1 MGFYVRKAFGFGPFR
16 LNLSRSGLGLSFGVK
31 GARIGVGPRGSYIH
45 AGRGG
50 IYYRQ
55 SLNPGASPPRPL
67 PSPVPP
73 SESLSEVESVAAS
86 ELGDSSADALL
97 KELNR
102 VQSRVQALPI
112 VLVLVVLGLLA
123 LMATFG
129 SSKSVDPL
137 VRVAVVALASFG
149 GIAGVLYAR
158 HIDVTNGTAVMY
170 FDLADG
176 MDHRF
181 AAFLQ
186 KFSTFS
192 QCAKIWHI
200 QAQGTTKDWKRSAGA
215 NTLVDRREI
224 TASLSVPPRV
234 QANIDVPALPAGR
247 QTLYFFPDRLL
258 VYEKAGVGAVRYG
271 DLRSE
276 IGTVAFREEQALPS
290 DARTVG
296 TTWRYVNKSGGP
308 DRRFNNNRE
317 IPILEYGQIQL
328 SSKSGLNELFQTS
341 QSGAARV
348 LAEALGTL
356 GQETSGEPRPTRQR
370 PARWR
375 VIADGAALKPEGMR
389 KVVEEN
395 WPEAK
400 GTRSGTG
407 SDPKSVTVGSGLS
420 ADQANSIMLKLHELG
435 IDSRKEPDG

>member
-16 LNLSRSGLGLSFGVK
+16 LNLSRSGLGVSFGVR

-55 SLNPGASPPRPL
+55 SLSPGAPAPRRL
-67 PSPVPP
+67 PAPMPP

-112 VLVLVVLGLLA
+112 FLVLVVLGLLA

-129 SSKSVDPL
+129 SNESVDPL
-137 VRVAVVALASFG
+137 VRVSVVVLACFG
-149 GIAGVLYAR
+149 GIAGALYAR
-158 HIDVTNGTAVMY
+158 HFDVTNGTAVMY

-176 MDHRF
+176 IDNRF
-181 AAFLQ
+181 EGFIE
-186 KFSTFS
+186 KFSIFS

-200 QAQGTTKDWKRSAGA
+200 QARGATKDWKRSAGA

-234 QANIDVPALPAGR
+234 QANIDVPVLPAGR

-258 VYEKAGVGAVRYG
+258 VYERAGVGAVRYS
-271 DLRSE
+271 DLLSA

-356 GQETSGEPRPTRQR
+356 GQETSGEPGPTRER

-375 VIADGAALKPEGMR
+375 VIADGAALKHEGVR
-389 KVVEEN
+389 KVLEEN

-400 GTRSGTG
+400 DTRSGTG
-407 SDPKSVTVGSGLS
+407 PDPKAVTVGSGLS
-420 ADQANSIMLKLHELG
+420 PDQANCIMLKLHELG
-435 IDSRKEPDG
+435 IDSRKEPEG

>member
-1 MGFYVRKAFGFGPFR
+1 MGFYLRKAFGFGPFR
-16 LNLSRSGLGLSFGVK
+16 LNLSRSGLGVSFGVK

-55 SLNPGASPPRPL
+55 SLNPGAPRPRSL
-67 PSPVPP
+67 PAPVPA

-86 ELGDSSADALL
+86 ELVDSSADTLL

-102 VQSRVQALPI
+102 VQSRVQTLPI
-112 VLVLVVLGLLA
+112 ALVLIVLGLLA
-123 LMATFG
+123 LMATLG
-129 SSKSVDPL
+129 SNESVDPL
-137 VRVAVVALASFG
+137 VRVSVVVLACFG

-181 AAFLQ
+181 AGFLQ

-200 QAQGTTKDWKRSAGA
+200 QARGTTKDWKRSAGA
-215 NTLVDRREI
+215 NTLVDRREV
-224 TASLSVPPRV
+224 TVSLSVPPRV
-234 QANIDVPALPAGR
+234 QANIDVPVLSAGR

-258 VYEKAGVGAVRYG
+258 VYEKAGVGAVRYS
-271 DLRSE
+271 DLLSA

-296 TTWRYVNKSGGP
+296 TTWRYVNKNGGP
-308 DRRFNNNRE
+308 DRRFSNNRE

-328 SSKSGLNELFQTS
+328 SSKSGLNEMFQTS

-356 GQETSGEPRPTRQR
+356 GQETVGEPRPTLER

-375 VIADGAALKPEGMR
+375 VIADGAALKHEGMR
-389 KVVEEN
+389 KVIEEN

-400 GTRSGTG
+400 DTSSGMG
-407 SDPKSVTVGSGLS
+407 PEPKAVTVGSGLS
-420 ADQANSIMLKLHELG
+420 ADQANSLMLKLHERG
-435 IDSRKEPDG
+435 IDSRKEPER